1 LSRSLEWVNVIPSQN
16 FLSLMLGRRKVE
28 ITREIVPQ
36 KGGTVAAESAA
47 LVEVAVEVVV
57 IEVEAL
63 VEVAAIEAAIG
74 VKTQAE
80 VGVEEESDSD
90 LLYDFFS
97 LN

>member
-1 LSRSLEWVNVIPSQN
+1 MSRSLEWVNVIPSQN

-28 ITREIVPQ
+28 ITREIEPQ